1 MQENKKAL
9 YVGLATASV
18 LIGGY
23 VLYRMMAANSSIAEQ
38 LQKADLT
45 VVKKDA
51 KGGIDQTYFLSVL
64 QFVGQATKAKTTSLR
79 KECQAERRKHYNS
92 EDWKAYEAV
101 VKKTIEGEDIAAQ
114 AVVSEVIKVIG
125 MTLEEFTESHQSMAS
140 NPSTS
145 EFVMAAQQGKLNQN
159 ESTPKLSKEK
169 TLTVFEKQQE
179 FALDHMKTLST
190 RKT

>member
-1 MQENKKAL
+1 M
-9 YVGLATASV
+9 
-18 LIGGY
+18 
-23 VLYRMMAANSSIAEQ
+23 
-38 LQKADLT
+38 
-45 VVKKDA
+45 
-51 KGGIDQTYFLSVL
+51 
-64 QFVGQATKAKTTSLR
+64 
-79 KECQAERRKHYNS
+79 
-92 EDWKAYEAV
+92 
-101 VKKTIEGEDIAAQ
+101 
-114 AVVSEVIKVIG
+114 IG